1 MSTEPVQPD
10 ETVAADA
17 APAPADP
24 AEAPAPE
31 AVHEEPTVALFTAD
45 PRDQQIA
52 DLEAQLEELQGRL
65 RAVSNAYKQNQDE
78 IAATRARLER
88 NMAVR
93 EELRRGEVVQELF
106 EPVQNLKRSLE
117 AAKRGATLEDT
128 TKGVD
133 MVFHQFMDGFKKL
146 GLEPVPG
153 KGARF
158 DPNLHEALTSM
169 PVTDAALDDVVM
181 EVFAEGYRIGSR
193 LIAPA
198 KVIVGKFQPATGEA

>member
-1 MSTEPVQPD
+1 MSTEPVQTD
-10 ETVAADA
+10 ETVPPADDAVTDA
-17 APAPADP
+17 AAAT
-24 AEAPAPE
+24 
-31 AVHEEPTVALFTAD
+31 EEPTVAILTTD

-65 RAVSNAYKQNQDE
+65 RAVSNAYKQTQDE
-78 IAATRARLER
+78 ISATRARLER

-93 EELRRGEVVQELF
+93 EELRRGEVVQDLF
-106 EPVQNLKRSLE
+106 EPVQNLKRSVE
-117 AAKRGATLEDT
+117 AARRGATLVDT
-128 TKGVD
+128 VKGVE

-153 KGARF
+153 KGSRF
-158 DPNLHEALTSM
+158 DPNLHEALTSV
-169 PVTDAALDDVVM
+169 PVTDAALDEVVM

-198 KVIVGKFQPATGEA
+198 KVIVGKLQPATGEA